1 MVALYLDFRIFFLSL
16 CPSLILDSALY
27 CPTIFN
33 FVEFKLAM
41 IQMAVGASK
50 PENIAKAV
58 KFITEASSAG
68 ANIVT
73 LPVSLFDIIYSF
85 SAILGVF

>member
-1 MVALYLDFRIFFLSL
+1 
-16 CPSLILDSALY
+16 
-27 CPTIFN
+27 
-33 FVEFKLAM
+33 M